1 MKIILLCKPKFSSAR
16 KTSFL
21 LKTQKTTTLQQ
32 DTGGNTTNIVLKRR
46 LELFLKVPPLKK
58 LEFQNQ
64 KKEWNLYKKKISIEK
79 LNQWLKSSVPSS
91 IHLHPALCNTLN
103 FMRTKISH
111 IIWQFS
117 KIWAEKFKVVF
128 LTENWRRWYLED
140 ADSYFD
146 ISFLNLKF

>member
-1 MKIILLCKPKFSSAR
+1 MTA
-16 KTSFL
+16 
-21 LKTQKTTTLQQ
+21 LQQ
-32 DTGGNTTNIVLKRR
+32 NPKMVLR
-46 LELFLKVPPLKK
+46 
-58 LEFQNQ
+58 NCA
-64 KKEWNLYKKKISIEK
+64 
-79 LNQWLKSSVPSS
+79 PSS
-91 IHLHPALCNTLN
+91 MHLYPALCNTLN
-103 FMRTKISH
+103 VIRTKISH